1 MRSTRSSKFGTVHID
16 STVHIDNHRTEH
28 ADTTV
33 RSDRTL
39 RTGKTSRTARRSAFA
54 TSGRRTTRVS
64 AVLLATAL
72 ALAVTGCG
80 GDDDNDGGSTKPSAR
95 GDGGSTV
102 TLPKLDGESL
112 EVAAVWTGGEQK
124 NFKKVLAEFEKRTG
138 AKVTFVP
145 AQDPIINFL
154 GSKVAGGQPPDVA
167 LLPQPGAIKQ
177 AVDKGWAKPL
187 GAEATKELAENY
199 SQGWQDIGK
208 VGGKQYGAY
217 YKAANKSLIWY
228 NAKVFEN
235 AGASEPKSWKDLLST
250 AQTVYDSGVTPFSV
264 GGADGWTLTDWF
276 ENVYLSQA
284 GPEKY
289 DQLAQH
295 KIKWTDPSVKQA
307 LTTLAEIW
315 GKKDYVAGGAKGA
328 LGTAFP
334 ESVTQTF
341 TGGDQPK
348 AGMVYEGDFAQIN
361 IAETKAKIG
370 TDAKVFPFPA
380 VGDTAPVVSGGDA
393 AVILDDSK
401 AAQALVTFLA
411 SPDAATIQAELG
423 GYLSPNKNVPDSAY
437 PNEVQRTI
445 AKSLVAAGDDFRF
458 DMSDQAP
465 QAFGGTPGKGEWKEL
480 QDFLSNPKDVARA
493 QQKLEAAAAKAYG
506 GKG

>member
-1 MRSTRSSKFGTVHID
+1 MRSTSSTIL
-16 STVHIDNHRTEH
+16 SHR
-28 ADTTV
+28 AA
-33 RSDRTL
+33 
-39 RTGKTSRTARRSAFA
+39 RTAA
-54 TSGRRTTRVS
+54 
-64 AVLLATAL
+64 AVAAGAL
-72 ALAVTGCG
+72 ALSLTACG
-80 GDDDNDGGSTKPSAR
+80 GGSDDKKSGDDQSMGTKPGAA
-95 GDGGSTV
+95 V
-102 TLPKLDGESL
+102 TLPKLDGATL

-124 NFKKVLAEFEKRTG
+124 NFKQVLAEFEKRTG

-145 AQDPIINFL
+145 AQDPIVNFL
-154 GSKVAGGQPPDVA
+154 GSKIAGGRPPDVA

-177 AVDKGWAKPL
+177 AVDKKWATPL
-187 GAEATKELAENY
+187 GPEAQAQLTKNY

-208 VGGKQYGAY
+208 VDGTQYGAY

-228 NAKVFEN
+228 NAKVFEG
-235 AGASEPKSWKDLLST
+235 AGASEPKTWKDLLS
-250 AQTVYDSGVTPFSV
+250 AARQVYDSGVTPFSV

-295 KIKWTDPSVKQA
+295 KIKWTDPSVKDA
-307 LTTLAEIW
+307 LTTLAQIW
-315 GKKDYVAGGAKGA
+315 SKKDYIAGGPDGA
-328 LGTAFP
+328 LQTEFP
-334 ESVTQTF
+334 ASVTQTF

-348 AGMVYEGDFAQIN
+348 AGMVYEGDFAQVN
-361 IAETKAKIG
+361 IGETKAEVG

-380 VGDTAPVVSGGDA
+380 VGSTPPVVSGGDA
-393 AVILDDSK
+393 AVILKDSK

-411 SPDAATIQAELG
+411 SADAATIQAKLG

-437 PNEVQRTI
+437 PNAVQQKI
-445 AKSLVAAGDDFRF
+445 AKALIDSGDDFRF

-480 QDFLSNPKDVARA
+480 QDFLKNPSDVAGTQAR
-493 QQKLEAAAAKAYG
+493 LEKDAAAAYG
-506 GKG
+506 GGS

>member
-1 MRSTRSSKFGTVHID
+1 MRSNSGTIRTRRAVTTLAALLAGALTLTACSGGD
-16 STVHIDNHRTEH
+16 SDKKGDG
-28 ADTTV
+28 DTGGGATG
-33 RSDRTL
+33 STL
-39 RTGKTSRTARRSAFA
+39 R
-54 TSGRRTTRVS
+54 
-64 AVLLATAL
+64 
-72 ALAVTGCG
+72 
-80 GDDDNDGGSTKPSAR
+80 
-95 GDGGSTV
+95 
-102 TLPKLDGESL
+102 LPKLNGAKL
-112 EVAAVWTGGEQK
+112 EVAAVWTGSEQA

-154 GSKVAGGQPPDVA
+154 GSKIAGGQPPDVA

-177 AVDKGWAKPL
+177 AVQKGWAKPL
-187 GAEATKELAENY
+187 GADALKELRKNY

-208 VGGKQYGAY
+208 VDGKSYGVY

-228 NAKVFEN
+228 NAKAFEN
-235 AGASEPKSWKDLLST
+235 AGAKEPKTWQDLLTT
-250 AQTVYDSGVTPFSV
+250 AQAVYDSGVTPFSV

-307 LTTLAEIW
+307 LTTLAQIW
-315 GKKDYVAGGAKGA
+315 GKKDYVAGGADGA
-328 LGTAFP
+328 LQTEFP
-334 ESVTQTF
+334 ASVTQTF

-348 AGMVYEGDFAQIN
+348 AAMVYEGDFAQVN
-361 IAETKAKIG
+361 IGDTKAKVG

-380 VGDTAPVVSGGDA
+380 VGSSAPVVSGGDA
-393 AVILDDSK
+393 AVVLKDSK
-401 AAQALVTFLA
+401 AAQALATFLA
-411 SPDAATIQAELG
+411 SPDAATIQAKLG

-445 AKSLVAAGDDFRF
+445 AKALIASGDDFRF

-465 QAFGGTPGKGEWKEL
+465 QAFGGTPGKGEWKDL
-480 QDFLSNPKDVARA
+480 QDFLKNPKDVAGTQAR
-493 QQKLEAAAAKAYG
+493 LEKDAAAAYG
-506 GKG
+506 NGS

>member
-1 MRSTRSSKFGTVHID
+1 MRTSSTI
-16 STVHIDNHRTEH
+16 
-28 ADTTV
+28 
-33 RSDRTL
+33 
-39 RTGKTSRTARRSAFA
+39 RTGRTVK
-54 TSGRRTTRVS
+54 RTTR
-64 AVLLATAL
+64 AAAT
-72 ALAVTGCG
+72 LAVAALTLSLTACG
-80 GDDDNDGGSTKPSAR
+80 GDDDNGG
-95 GDGGSTV
+95 GDSGDKGGGTEAPASSV

-112 EVAAVWTGGEQK
+112 EVAAVWTGTEQK
-124 NFKKVLAEFEKRTG
+124 NFKQVLTEFEKRTG

-154 GSKVAGGQPPDVA
+154 GSKIAGGSPPDVA
-167 LLPQPGAIKQ
+167 MLPQPGAIKQ

-187 GAEATKELAENY
+187 GAEATKELGENY

-208 VGGKQYGAY
+208 VGGKQYGVY

-228 NAKVFEN
+228 NAQVFEN
-235 AGASEPKSWKDLLST
+235 AGAAEPKTWDELLDT
-250 AQTVYDSGVTPFSV
+250 AQMVYDSGVAPFSV

-295 KIKWTDPSVKQA
+295 EIKWTDPSVKEA

-315 GKKDYVAGGAKGA
+315 GKKDFVAGGASGA
-328 LGTAFP
+328 LQTEFP
-334 ESVTQTF
+334 ASVTQTF

-348 AGMVYEGDFAQIN
+348 AGMVYEGDFVQVN
-361 IAETKAKIG
+361 IGETKAKVG

-393 AVILDDSK
+393 AVVFKDSK
-401 AAQALVTFLA
+401 AAQALATWLA
-411 SPDAATIQAELG
+411 SPDAAAIQAKLG
-423 GYLSPNKNVPDSAY
+423 GFLSPNKSVAASVY
-437 PNEVQRTI
+437 PNEVQKKI
-445 AKSLVAAGDDFRF
+445 ADALIAAGDDFRF

-465 QAFGGTPGKGEWKEL
+465 QAFGGTPGKGEWKTL
-480 QDFLSNPKDVARA
+480 QDFLKNPKDVAGA
-493 QQKLEAAAAKAYG
+493 QAKLEADAAAAYG
-506 GKG
+506 G

>member
-1 MRSTRSSKFGTVHID
+1 MHST
-16 STVHIDNHRTEH
+16 STTFRTHRT
-28 ADTTV
+28 
-33 RSDRTL
+33 
-39 RTGKTSRTARRSAFA
+39 SRAAKA
-54 TSGRRTTRVS
+54 AA
-64 AVLLATAL
+64 AVAAGAL
-72 ALAVTGCG
+72 ALSLTACG
-80 GDDDNDGGSTKPSAR
+80 GSDDDKSSGGDKSGGATA
-95 GDGGSTV
+95 GGSTV
-102 TLPKLDGESL
+102 TLPKLNGAHL

-187 GAEATKELAENY
+187 GPEAQAQLAKNY

-228 NAKVFEN
+228 NTKVFEG
-235 AGASEPKSWKDLLST
+235 AGASEPKTWKDLLTT

-307 LTTLAEIW
+307 LTTLAQIW
-315 GKKDYVAGGAKGA
+315 SKKDYLAGGPKGA
-328 LGTAFP
+328 LQTEFP
-334 ESVTQTF
+334 VSVTQTF
-341 TGGDQPK
+341 SGGDQPK
-348 AGMVYEGDFAQIN
+348 AGMVFEGDFAQVN
-361 IAETKAKIG
+361 IGETKAKVG

-380 VGDTAPVVSGGDA
+380 VGANPPVVSGGDA
-393 AVILDDSK
+393 AVILKDSK

-411 SPDAATIQAELG
+411 SSDAATIQAKLG
-423 GYLSPNKNVPDSAY
+423 GYLSPNKNVPNSAY
-437 PNEVQRTI
+437 PNEVQRKI
-445 AKSLVAAGDDFRF
+445 AQALIASGDNFRF

-465 QAFGGTPGKGEWKEL
+465 QAFGGTPGKGEWKDL
-480 QDFLSNPKDVARA
+480 QDFLKNPGDVAGTQA
-493 QQKLEAAAAKAYG
+493 KLEKDAAAAYG
-506 GKG
+506 NGS

>member
-1 MRSTRSSKFGTVHID
+1 MRSTSSTIRK
-16 STVHIDNHRTEH
+16 RR
-28 ADTTV
+28 AA
-33 RSDRTL
+33 
-39 RTGKTSRTARRSAFA
+39 RTAA
-54 TSGRRTTRVS
+54 
-64 AVLLATAL
+64 AVAAGAL
-72 ALAVTGCG
+72 ALSLTACG
-80 GDDDNDGGSTKPSAR
+80 GGNDDDKTSGDKSSTGAGG
-95 GDGGSTV
+95 GGGGTETGATV
-102 TLPKLDGESL
+102 TLPKLNGTTL
-112 EVAAVWTGGEQK
+112 EVAAVWTGGEQA
-124 NFKKVLAEFEKRTG
+124 NFKKVLAEFTRRTG

-177 AVDKGWAKPL
+177 AVDKKWAKPL
-187 GAEATKELAENY
+187 GPEARAQLAKNY
-199 SQGWQDIGK
+199 AQGWQDIGK

-228 NAKVFEN
+228 NTKVFEG
-235 AGASEPKSWKDLLST
+235 AGAAEPKTWKDLLTT
-250 AQTVYDSGVTPFSV
+250 AQKVYDSGVTPFSV

-307 LTTLAEIW
+307 LTTLAQIW
-315 GKKDYVAGGAKGA
+315 SRKDYIAGGPAGA
-328 LGTAFP
+328 LQVEFP
-334 ESVTQTF
+334 ASVTQTF

-348 AGMVYEGDFAQIN
+348 AGMVYEGDFAQVN
-361 IAETKAKIG
+361 IGETKAKVG

-380 VGDTAPVVSGGDA
+380 VGSTAPVVSGGDA
-393 AVILDDSK
+393 AVILKDSR

-411 SPDAATIQAELG
+411 SPDAATIQARLG
-423 GYLSPNKNVPDSAY
+423 GYLSPNKNVPESAY

-445 AKSLVAAGDDFRF
+445 AKALIASGDSFRF

-465 QAFGGTPGKGEWKEL
+465 QAFGGTPGKGEWKDL
-480 QDFLSNPKDVARA
+480 QDFLKNPSDVAGTQAR
-493 QQKLEAAAAKAYG
+493 LERDAAAAYG
-506 GKG
+506 GGS